1 MELGSKNGKQK
12 RKAAIWQAKKNHLW
26 HVVQKSNRNFLQTD
40 KNLAE
45 SEEVI
50 WSEDAKGALKTD
62 KTTAKELAIFFSLEK
77 TSSP

>member
-12 RKAAIWQAKKNHLW
+12 RKAAIWQAKKNRLW

-45 SEEVI
+45 YEEVI
-50 WSEDAKGALKTD
+50 WSEDAKGDSTD

-77 TSSP
+77 PSSP